1 MQYVPPVLHLTGCS
15 LDLSV
20 ASPGPGLTLALAHS
34 RGEGYVAQLV
44 EAARHEAGEAGA
56 HVQGPVAVVRHQA
69 DVLQLVLDGGGQ
81 GAGGV
86 KDAGF

>member
-1 MQYVPPVLHLTGCS
+1 M
-15 LDLSV
+15 LD
-20 ASPGPGLTLALAHS
+20 SPQSSPSPGLTLAQPHG
-34 RGEGYVAQLV
+34 RGQRDVAQLV
-44 EAARHEAGEAGA
+44 EAPGHEAREAGA
-56 HVQGPVAVVRHQA
+56 HVQGSVAVIRHQA